1 MVHMLESE
9 YKNEASLQLMKL
21 IVEKKTELD
30 MCFIIV
36 ETSMYLLWAHLDYFA
51 LQAIPMSG
59 SNSSSGEQ
67 LRHLYSILWQ

>member
-1 MVHMLESE
+1 MLCGDVAHVLESE

-30 MCFIIV
+30 MCFIII

-51 LQAIPMSG
+51 IQTIPIAG
-59 SNSSSGEQ
+59 SNVSHFSDSSGKN
-67 LRHLYSILWQ
+67 